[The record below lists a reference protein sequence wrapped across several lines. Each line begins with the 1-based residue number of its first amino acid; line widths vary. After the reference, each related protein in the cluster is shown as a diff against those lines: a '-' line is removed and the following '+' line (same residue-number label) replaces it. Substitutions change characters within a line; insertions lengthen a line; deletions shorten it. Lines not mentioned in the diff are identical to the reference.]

1 MMEPYQL
8 QLEGLRNVEKLSVIM
23 HNGFV
28 CVLEK

>member
-8 QLEGLRNVEKLSVIM
+8 QLEGLRNVEKLSEIM
-23 HNGFV
+23 HTGLV

>member
-8 QLEGLRNVEKLSVIM
+8 QLEGLRNVEKLSEIM
-23 HNGFV
+23 HNGLV